1 MIYLGMQGRERRN
14 RSQLEGGRPRW
25 EPGPDPPPGGCEL
38 PGLPTDLSRSHGQP
52 HSSTTFYQARAH
64 HHPEPPAR
72 TTWAPSPHNLPA
84 FACHF
89 CKLGTKKYYWLLFCS
104 DVIVPPAEE
113 SCSCWPERLPRS
125 ISAWVGGVIPLPHCR
140 IELKCILPEKNLN
153 TIKW

>member
-1 MIYLGMQGRERRN
+1 MIYLGMQGQRN

-25 EPGPDPPPGGCEL
+25 ERLVPIHPQEVARWSPHRPESKSRPAAFLDHFL
-38 PGLPTDLSRSHGQP
+38 PRTRP
-52 HSSTTFYQARAH
+52 STTQ
-64 HHPEPPAR
+64 PPLR

-84 FACHF
+84 FACHLW
-89 CKLGTKKYYWLLFCS
+89 KLGTKKYYWLLFCS
-104 DVIVPPAEE
+104 DVIVPPAEK
-113 SCSCWPERLPRS
+113 SCSCWPERLPLS